1 MASTEG
7 SGILETGN
15 LETAKRALD
24 AEGFRHFQI
33 LRLVFK
39 SEMTRCAQAHPSRAK
54 ALQIQIARRGLG
66 PLRGR
71 SNSASRRAHRPCAA
85 RGRLIIMPWRRCRR
99 KRTPG
104 RWRTTSCFL
113 GSRQRPFLST
123 FFGAF
128 NGYIPYL
135 TSRQQDG
142 CAGIV
147 VRRGVR
153 CGARR
158 GDAPPNAPEPVCGNQ
173 KGRRR
178 LVRWLIL
185 CHCRS
190 LCRQATVNVKRVAAG
205 CIVIV

>member
-71 SNSASRRAHRPCAA
+71 SNSASRRANRPCAA

-123 FFGAF
+123 FFGASTD
-128 NGYIPYL
+128 IYL
-135 TSRQQDG
+135 ISHLGSRMGAQGSSCGGECDAVPDEETLRLMRRSQSAATRRAAEG
-142 CAGIV
+142 WCAGLYCV
-147 VRRGVR
+147 MVEACV
-153 CGARR
+153 
-158 GDAPPNAPEPVCGNQ
+158 DKLQ
-173 KGRRR
+173 
-178 LVRWLIL
+178 
-185 CHCRS
+185 
-190 LCRQATVNVKRVAAG
+190 
-205 CIVIV
+205 

>member
-1 MASTEG
+1 MRPGASQPGKSSSDPDRAQRTRSSARKVQLSLKTG
-7 SGILETGN
+7 S
-15 LETAKRALD
+15 
-24 AEGFRHFQI
+24 
-33 LRLVFK
+33 
-39 SEMTRCAQAHPSRAK
+39 PS
-54 ALQIQIARRGLG
+54 L
-66 PLRGR
+66 
-71 SNSASRRAHRPCAA
+71 RRAWQAYNHALEEVSKEENSRPVKNNKLLLGVPAA
-85 RGRLIIMPWRRCRR
+85 P
-99 KRTPG
+99 
-104 RWRTTSCFL
+104 
-113 GSRQRPFLST
+113 LSFN
-123 FFGAF
+123 FFWSF

-158 GDAPPNAPEPVCGNQ
+158 GDAPPNTPEPVCGNQ